1 MEASLLIKPAILE
14 QSRND
19 RIPRL
24 KGLRQRSVP
33 LESRMGEYEMPTQHI
48 GFSALCESGSA
59 YSMAECHERTQD
71 QPAGFASTFLPPS
84 APPFGQ
90 CPKETLILE
99 FTYPNR
105 YFNIIINSPLSAGLR
120 PGFQVYPCLRR
131 SLSYGWTLCSMTFLG
146 SPFMSVGEPD

>member
-71 QPAGFASTFLPPS
+71 QPAAASKLLPR
-84 APPFGQ
+84 
-90 CPKETLILE
+90 LL
-99 FTYPNR
+99 
-105 YFNIIINSPLSAGLR
+105 LSKIVR
-120 PGFQVYPCLRR
+120 V
-131 SLSYGWTLCSMTFLG
+131 G
-146 SPFMSVGEPD
+146 SC